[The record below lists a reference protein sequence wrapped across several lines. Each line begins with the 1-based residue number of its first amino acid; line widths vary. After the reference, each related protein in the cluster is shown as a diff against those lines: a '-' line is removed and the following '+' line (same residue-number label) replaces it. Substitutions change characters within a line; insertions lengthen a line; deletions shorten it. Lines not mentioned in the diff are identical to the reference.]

1 MYRGLAVYVCE
12 VDIVVI
18 GTILKETIR
27 FADGREVGPVI
38 GSPVAYSSVVMAAQG
53 IRVGVVTYYGN
64 DMPGIIGELDV
75 LDRRNMIPYAH
86 TTTNLLVYHQDGTKK
101 VEYISRSPKIVYED
115 ICEEFRSCHFYKI
128 CPMDY
133 EVDLDLVQKLYADG
147 KVVFIDLGGY
157 GGATSDVRHSVETDY
172 GRKVIHTLCKN
183 STIIKASAEDLA
195 SILPGRTAEEAA
207 QYLVGVGAKIVVVTC
222 GPKGAFCKRGNE
234 APVYYKPY
242 DAISEEAN
250 GQLDFTGA
258 GDSFGAGFM
267 ASYVRYQDLDK
278 AIHNGN
284 ATASLVIQRSGG
296 CRVSRMPSKERVQR
310 RLTTGE

>member
-1 MYRGLAVYVCE
+1 
-12 VDIVVI
+12 
-18 GTILKETIR
+18 
-27 FADGREVGPVI
+27 
-38 GSPVAYSSVVMAAQG
+38 MAAQG

-64 DMPGIIGELDV
+64 DMPDIIGELDV
-75 LDRRNMIPYAH
+75 LDQRNFIPYAH
-86 TTTNLLVYHQDGTKK
+86 TTTNLLIYNKDGTKR
-101 VEYISRSPKIVYED
+101 VVYISRIPVIQYED
-115 ICEEFRSCHFYKI
+115 ICQDYLACRFFKI

-133 EVDLDLVQKLYADG
+133 EVDLDLVKRLYADG
-147 KVVFIDLGGY
+147 KVVFVDLGGY

-195 SILPGRTAEEAA
+195 SILPGRTAEQAA
-207 QYLVGVGAKIVVVTC
+207 QYLIEAGAKTVVVTC
-222 GPKGAFCKRGNE
+222 GPKGAFCKRGAS
-234 APVYYKPY
+234 APGYYDPY
-242 DAISEEAN
+242 DAKSEEAN

-296 CRVSRMPSKERVQR
+296 CRVSRMPSKERVER
-310 RLTTGE
+310 RLATGE

>member
-1 MYRGLAVYVCE
+1 MCV

-53 IRVGVVTYYGN
+53 LKVGVVTYYGN
-64 DMPGIIGELDV
+64 DMPEIIGELDI
-75 LDRRNMIPYAH
+75 LDRRNFIPYTH
-86 TTTNLLVYHQDGTKK
+86 TTTNLLIYNEDGTKR
-101 VEYISRSPKIVYED
+101 VEYVCRIPVIQYED
-115 ICEEFRSCHFYKI
+115 ICEDYLACRFFKI

-133 EVDLDLVQKLYADG
+133 EVDLNLVKKLYADG

-157 GGATSDVRHSVETDY
+157 GGATSDVRHSVETEY
-172 GRKVIHTLCKN
+172 GKKVIHTLCKN
-183 STIIKASAEDLA
+183 STIIKASAEDLQ
-195 SILPGRTAEEAA
+195 SILPGRTAEQAA
-207 QYLVGVGAKIVVVTC
+207 QYLIDAGAKTVVVTL
-222 GPKGAFCKRGNE
+222 GKKGAFYKKGDA
-234 APVYYKPY
+234 APVYFGPAPAK
-242 DAISEEAN
+242 SEEPN
-250 GQLDFTGA
+250 GQFDFTGA

-267 ASYVRYQDLDK
+267 ASYVRHQDLDQAVK
-278 AIHNGN
+278 NGN

-296 CRVSRMPSKERVQR
+296 CTLSRMPSKERVER